1 MAGFGKVV
9 VVTGASRGVG
19 YGIGRE
25 LAMRMPGACIYLTTR
40 QANLDEMDQSLKCD
54 IGVAAHN
61 ASFRFMDQ
69 MDRRSIK
76 RFVDNIKKKHKRL
89 DILINNASVYHKP
102 PHSLNQDD
110 ILVHIK
116 QVEEMVKINYGGLKN
131 ITEAFTSALNKD
143 ARIINISSHLAQL
156 KVFDQNDPK
165 AVKLYEAFTDPD
177 LTVDNLDNLVKS
189 YANAVKS
196 GSWLEEGWPDCAYSV
211 TKIAVNCYTHLLQKE
226 FDKLYPQQNIMINAV
241 CPGTQHSKMKL
252 TEEETISVD
261 DAADTISY
269 LATLK
274 MSGVGEDKVPRNMVP
289 RGKFLWHD
297 LTPMNM
303 NVNSGFEEDER
314 SKISLG

>member
-1 MAGFGKVV
+1 
-9 VVTGASRGVG
+9 
-19 YGIGRE
+19 
-25 LAMRMPGACIYLTTR
+25 LTTR
-40 QANLDEMDQSLKCD
+40 QPNLDEMDQTLKCD
-54 IGVAAHN
+54 IGVAAQN

-76 RFVDNIKKKHKRL
+76 RFVDNIKKRHKRL

-131 ITEAFTSALNKD
+131 ITEAFTSSLNQD

-156 KVFDQNDPK
+156 NIFDQKDPK
-165 AVKLYEAFTDPD
+165 AVKLYEAFTDPELTIDD
-177 LTVDNLDNLVKS
+177 LDKLVMS

-196 GSWLEEGWPDCAYSV
+196 GTWLEEGWPDCAYSL
-211 TKIAVNCYTHLLQKE
+211 TKLAVNFYSHLLQKQ
-226 FDKLYPQQNIMINAV
+226 FDKENPRQNIMVNAV

-252 TEEETISVD
+252 SEEETISLD

-269 LATLK
+269 LATVHLPG
-274 MSGVGEDKVPRNMVP
+274 GVGDETVARNLVP

-297 LTPMNM
+297 LTPMNC
-303 NVNSGFEEDER
+303 GFEDDAR
-314 SKISLG
+314 LKISQ